1 MTSPTLIA
9 RRLRVQRIRRTVS
22 AAAVCVFIALFSTIY
37 VQMAA
42 GNDPALSA
50 SATTAA
56 TTSTTTT
63 SSDESATST
72 DESTTSTDE
81 STTSTDESTTSEPVT
96 TAQS

>member
-9 RRLRVQRIRRTVS
+9 RRRRVQRIRRAVS

-42 GNDPALSA
+42 GNDPVLSG
-50 SATTAA
+50 STTTAA
-56 TTSTTTT
+56 TTSTTTS
-63 SSDESATST
+63 SSDDSATST
-72 DESTTSTDE
+72 DD
-81 STTSTDESTTSEPVT
+81 STTSEPVT

>member
-1 MTSPTLIA
+1 MTSSTLIA
-9 RRLRVQRIRRTVS
+9 RRRRVQRIRRTVS
-22 AAAVCVFIALFSTIY
+22 AAAVSVFIALFSTIY

-50 SATTAA
+50 STNAAA
-56 TTSTTTT
+56 TTSTTTPTPTSEDTT

-72 DESTTSTDE
+72 DESTTS
-81 STTSTDESTTSEPVT
+81 EPVT

>member
-1 MTSPTLIA
+1 MTSPTLTA
-9 RRLRVQRIRRTVS
+9 RRLRVQRIRRTVC

-50 SATTAA
+50 STTTTTAA
-56 TTSTTTT
+56 AATSTTTT
-63 SSDESATST
+63 TSEDTTSSG
-72 DESTTSTDE
+72 ESTGST
-81 STTSTDESTTSEPVT
+81 PVT

>member
-1 MTSPTLIA
+1 MTSPTLVA
-9 RRLRVQRIRRTVS
+9 RRLRVQRIRRAVS

-50 SATTAA
+50 STAAATSTSATT
-56 TTSTTTT
+56 TTTTT
-63 SSDESATST
+63 SEETTASD
-72 DESTTSTDE
+72 
-81 STTSTDESTTSEPVT
+81 EPVT

>member
-1 MTSPTLIA
+1 MTSPTLTA

-50 SATTAA
+50 STTAST
-56 TTSTTTT
+56 TTSTATTT
-63 SSDESATST
+63 SVD
-72 DESTTSTDE
+72 
-81 STTSTDESTTSEPVT
+81 T
-96 TAQS
+96 TA